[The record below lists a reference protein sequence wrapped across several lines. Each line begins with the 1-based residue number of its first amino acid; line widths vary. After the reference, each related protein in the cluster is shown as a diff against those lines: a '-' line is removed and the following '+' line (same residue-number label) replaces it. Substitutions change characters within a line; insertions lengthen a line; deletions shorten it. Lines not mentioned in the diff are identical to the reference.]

1 MQYIYIVLFLPLAP
15 PLLSSPPR
23 PPELLSAT
31 SIKKKKKI
39 KINNTKGSKLKRKL
53 KQLKLVH
60 ATAAAH

>member
-15 PLLSSPPR
+15 PLLSSPPA
-23 PPELLSAT
+23 PQNYHLNL
-31 SIKKKKKI
+31 KKKFKKI

>member
-15 PLLSSPPR
+15 PLLSSPPA
-23 PPELLSAT
+23 PQNYHLNL
-31 SIKKKKKI
+31 KKNNKKKI

>member
-15 PLLSSPPR
+15 PLLSSPPA
-23 PPELLSAT
+23 PQNYHLNL
-31 SIKKKKKI
+31 KKKI